1 MSIMFLFFKLIFQ
14 ELRNELEARTAKLLQ
29 FELETSLSAING
41 EQAPEWVDDEVDD
54 EDGDGFRSR
63 MNRKGEF
70 CNSLLPI
77 SRMGQQA
84 TVGGVDLHLRT
95 ELQRLKMRRTVQC
108 QCQPFSPP
116 ANKDGCRIDTIV
128 LTIDHINVNVS
139 FSILISDDL
148 KKMPWKGLFV
158 CRSNNFLENCK
169 FSQQDND
176 ILQIGWDLLATPW
189 PSFCTSSTFHWSW
202 YGMVWSWS
210 WYVIFSQQV

>member
-1 MSIMFLFFKLIFQ
+1 
-14 ELRNELEARTAKLLQ
+14 
-29 FELETSLSAING
+29 
-41 EQAPEWVDDEVDD
+41 
-54 EDGDGFRSR
+54 

-77 SRMGQQA
+77 SRIRQQA

-128 LTIDHINVNVS
+128 LTIDHINVTVS

-148 KKMPWKGLFV
+148 EKMPRKGFCLFV
-158 CRSNNFLENCK
+158 AATIFWKIANFH
-169 FSQQDND
+169 SR
-176 ILQIGWDLLATPW
+176 TT
-189 PSFCTSSTFHWSW
+189 TSSKLAEIYWRPHGPPFVQAPPFI
-202 YGMVWSWS
+202 GL
-210 WYVIFSQQV
+210 Q